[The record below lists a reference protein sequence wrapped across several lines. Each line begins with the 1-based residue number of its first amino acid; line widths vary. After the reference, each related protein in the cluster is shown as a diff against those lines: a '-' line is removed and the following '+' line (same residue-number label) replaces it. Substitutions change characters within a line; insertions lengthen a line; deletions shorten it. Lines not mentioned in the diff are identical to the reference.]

1 MQEETKSVPFKEN
14 YILPPLILFLFFG
27 TMVSLFP
34 YENVVKWIIFNCCLA
49 ILATFVNYIIW
60 IFHKH
65 DSKRYYSLNSF
76 VMLITLTY
84 YLMSPILKI
93 LYPSVYFWILL
104 AGTLGFTIVLF
115 INQKNV
121 ARGILNPRELW
132 FKKILLIY
140 LVIFSCVFIL
150 LCIFY
155 SLFASDSQ
163 GIMAASIILFL
174 VGFLFLSLSPVFL
187 TTPEMAKKFENMTV
201 DNGEGW

>member
-27 TMVSLFP
+27 TMVSIFP
-34 YENVVKWIIFNCCLA
+34 EENVVKWLIFNLSLA

-60 IFHKH
+60 IIHKH

-76 VMLITLTY
+76 VMLVVLTY
-84 YLMSPILKI
+84 YLMSPIFKI

-115 INQKNV
+115 INRINV

-140 LVIFSCVFIL
+140 SVIFSCVFIL
-150 LCIFY
+150 LTIY
-155 SLFASDSQ
+155 ASLIDSDSKAS
-163 GIMAASIILFL
+163 MAAAIILFL
-174 VGFLFLSLSPVFL
+174 AGFLYLSLSPVFL
-187 TTPEMAKKFENMTV
+187 TTPEMAKKFENMPA
-201 DNGEGW
+201 D

>member
-1 MQEETKSVPFKEN
+1 MLEETKSVSFKEN

-27 TMVSLFP
+27 SMVSFFP
-34 YENVVKWIIFNCCLA
+34 EENVVKWLIFNLSLA
-49 ILATFVNYIIW
+49 VLATFVNYIIW

-65 DSKRYYSLNSF
+65 DSKRYYSLNTF
-76 VMLITLTY
+76 VMLIVLTY
-84 YLMSPILKI
+84 YLMSPVFKI

-140 LVIFSCVFIL
+140 LVLFLCVFII

-155 SLFASDSQ
+155 SLIASDAQ
-163 GIMAASIILFL
+163 GIMAAAIILFL
-174 VGFLFLSLSPVFL
+174 IGFLLLSLSPVFL
-187 TTPEMAKKFENMTV
+187 TTPEMAKKFENMPV
-201 DNGEGW
+201 DYGK